1 MRSNTVLSVTL
12 SRLIGLAIFLI
23 LLIIANILYIPN
35 SIYSQVINFLNNN
48 LGVIILISVLLYLGE
63 LFFIFAFPFNL
74 PAPIFN
80 AFGGVFLI
88 VFLFRIFYLIG
99 NMINNPW
106 FFSFD
111 YLKSGIYLL
120 IFFLIIIFG
129 YVNIFMD
136 LGYRRQKR
144 IKGVERYEDSMERKK
159 SDKEEFIDWNDF
171 RDNLKKTLQDIPKN
185 IKESLESKE
194 EKKKPKRKRNE

>member
-1 MRSNTVLSVTL
+1 MSL
-12 SRLIGLAIFLI
+12 GQI
-23 LLIIANILYIPN
+23 LRKQNLFNRVRK
-35 SIYSQVINFLNNN
+35 IYSLHS
-48 LGVIILISVLLYLGE
+48 L
-63 LFFIFAFPFNL
+63 
-74 PAPIFN
+74 
-80 AFGGVFLI
+80 
-88 VFLFRIFYLIG
+88 
-99 NMINNPW
+99 
-106 FFSFD
+106 
-111 YLKSGIYLL
+111 
-120 IFFLIIIFG
+120 FFLIIIFG